1 MKRAILCAKRVG
13 LQPEAILA
21 GLEMRI
27 SEYVDQSE
35 NATMP
40 GRLEGAGGD
49 HARRGVAMH
58 R

>member
-1 MKRAILCAKRVG
+1 
-13 LQPEAILA
+13 
-21 GLEMRI
+21 MRI